1 MRPVKAK
8 AIMINAFA
16 ITGRAA
22 ILWTSP
28 PLLGFYS
35 PITLFIWLFLRQVEN
50 SQYLS
55 PENLD
60 SIHNVEE
67 FGCLQPHKKMLKLQI
82 LIQQRVIRDN
92 LAACGS
98 PH

>member
-1 MRPVKAK
+1 MAFSFAK
-8 AIMINAFA
+8 PKILSTFA
-16 ITGRAA
+16 
-22 ILWTSP
+22 
-28 PLLGFYS
+28 
-35 PITLFIWLFLRQVEN
+35 
-50 SQYLS
+50 

-98 PH
+98 PHKRITIR

>member
-1 MRPVKAK
+1 MRYRLQKYK
-8 AIMINAFA
+8 KSMRQSYKSIKISTFA
-16 ITGRAA
+16 
-22 ILWTSP
+22 
-28 PLLGFYS
+28 
-35 PITLFIWLFLRQVEN
+35 
-50 SQYLS
+50 

-98 PH
+98 PHQRTTIR